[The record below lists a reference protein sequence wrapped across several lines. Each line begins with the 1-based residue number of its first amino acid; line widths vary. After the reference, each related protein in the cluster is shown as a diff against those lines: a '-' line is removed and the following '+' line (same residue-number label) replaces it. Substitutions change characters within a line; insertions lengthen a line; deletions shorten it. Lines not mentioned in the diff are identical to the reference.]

1 MVKGKFGIRY
11 DHDYDHDCRFQL
23 IYFAENKLELS
34 QINFIVI
41 VIVLYLTS
49 VKLQVNDNT
58 NYKSHS
64 LHNFKSFT

>member
-11 DHDYDHDCRFQL
+11 DHDYGHDCRFHL

-49 VKLQVNDNT
+49 VKLQINDKT